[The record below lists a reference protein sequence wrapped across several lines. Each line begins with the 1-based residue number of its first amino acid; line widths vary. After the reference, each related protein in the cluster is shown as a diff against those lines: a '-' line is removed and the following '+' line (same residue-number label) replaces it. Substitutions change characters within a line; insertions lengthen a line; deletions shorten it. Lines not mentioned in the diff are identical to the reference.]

1 MEKNMLLFV
10 INPHSGS
17 TDNSNLHELIEKVC
31 EAEKCSYQILDTTG
45 ENDRN
50 MIKAKIEEH
59 NPNTVIA
66 AGGDGTINLVAS
78 LLINTNVRLGILPTG
93 SANGLAYNLNIT
105 TNYTDEIKK
114 IIDGKA
120 HSVDTLL
127 INNQF
132 YSIHLSD
139 IGINARLIKRFEE
152 DNTRG
157 LFGYAKQL
165 MNELKEGKKVFKAI
179 IDTDDK
185 SYQIKAEMILLANAK
200 SFGTGA
206 IINPKGKVNDGI
218 CEIIVL
224 KPYPWWSIFSLFTK
238 MFTGKINHLKY
249 IQTIQTTKAHIR
261 LNIEQIIQA
270 DGEVLGKKQSVTIQ
284 TLPQSLNIIY

>member
-1 MEKNMLLFV
+1 MLLFV

-17 TDNSNLHELIEKVC
+17 SDNSNLHELIEKVC
-31 EAEKCSYQILDTTG
+31 EAKKCSYELFETTG
-45 ENDRN
+45 ENDKN
-50 MIKAKIEEH
+50 KIKAKIEEY

-78 LLINTNVRLGILPTG
+78 LLINTSISLGILPTG
-93 SANGLAYNLNIT
+93 SANGLAYNLNIS
-105 TNYTDEIKK
+105 TNYKDEIKK
-114 IIDGKA
+114 IIAGKA

-127 INNQF
+127 INDQF

-157 LFGYAKQL
+157 LLGYAKQL
-165 MNELKEGKKVFKAI
+165 MKEITEGKKVFKAI
-179 IDTDDK
+179 IDTNTK
-185 SYQIKAEMILLANAK
+185 TYKVKAEMILLANAQ

-206 IINPKGKVNDGI
+206 IINPKGKMNDGI
-218 CEIIVL
+218 FEIIVL

-249 IQTIQTTKAHIR
+249 IKIIQTNKANIR
-261 LNIEQIIQA
+261 LNTEQTIQA
-270 DGEVLGKKQSVTIQ
+270 DGEVLGKKQYVTIK
-284 TLPQSLNIIY
+284 TLPKSLNIIY